1 MQLLKNKQMP
11 CFPSASS
18 REFGLRHSQIST
30 ALAER
35 LTIDIHVGLLN
46 RRPSSI
52 TLVPGPINPGSVTAV
67 AFAMQVCTQ
76 APSHTTRTSHHYDVC
91 YLHLTFFNA
100 LCGRFVTPITEYCQ
114 VADTRPNRV
123 AEPIIGLALCYPIC

>member
-1 MQLLKNKQMP
+1 MGVSIAINVPHATCVLMQLLNNKQMI
-11 CFPSASS
+11 CFPSAGNSVS
-18 REFGLRHSQIST
+18 VIAQIST

-35 LTIDIHVGLLN
+35 LTIDIHVGILN
-46 RRPSSI
+46 WHSSGI

-76 APSHTTRTSHHYDVC
+76 APSHTTRTSHHYDAC

-100 LCGRFVTPITEYCQ
+100 LCGRFVT
-114 VADTRPNRV
+114 RS
-123 AEPIIGLALCYPIC
+123 